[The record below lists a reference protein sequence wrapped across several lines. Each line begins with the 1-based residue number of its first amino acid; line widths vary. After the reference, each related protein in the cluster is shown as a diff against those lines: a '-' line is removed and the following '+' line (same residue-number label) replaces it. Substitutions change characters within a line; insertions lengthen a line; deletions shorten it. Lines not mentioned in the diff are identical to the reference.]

1 VSSDSSNEWDFT
13 AHSIVS
19 NSGTGGRPVLR
30 RGTSMPLSSS
40 LSLSLRA
47 GLPENSSFEDL
58 EKAGENGSGEH
69 AGTTMP
75 RTMLRRSHSV
85 NTETNGQYGDTITAS
100 RAPHIRGISRHRSLG
115 LSGAPP
121 NSSMK
126 MYHHEGSLTKISS
139 DGQGSLS
146 MQRKKHMRGIHR
158 SQSTGH
164 DGYEYDN
171 TAHRQRSDLQPTA
184 SGRSGKF
191 AMMMHRHSMDHANE
205 EQTRLI
211 IAALSQDSDSDD
223 NAVSSSSGRSCG
235 GESSDVCVSPKGSD
249 SPASK
254 PPLHRKSAQ
263 SIPFEA
269 ARNNG
274 RHSGKSEGGRGL
286 QSAFSFHKQ
295 IKGASAAVSS
305 DDFDDSVPIVSGD
318 ACLADSFY
326 DEESKASNS
335 SAPTFSPPSTA
346 SSGSAGSTPVS
357 SVATPTVPPG
367 SAPFPAIPALPT
379 TAGAGANNNGSHGN
393 IASARQGNE
402 VSPRAEIMKQSPRG
416 IDNVAPFKTVLKVLA
431 DAHLS
436 SSLADLAAENES
448 DDSRIYSGIFVNVVK
463 PTMQHVRD
471 LTMAELDSQLIEI
484 QQKRLLKQKLE
495 QLQSANTKQNQKVMA
510 TLGTLESLDNQEKE
524 LRSQQ
529 EITRDI
535 LTVLIAAMTALD
547 IASKGDLTN
556 EFATTLSTFVDED
569 LEGCEEEEN

>member
-223 NAVSSSSGRSCG
+223 NAVSYSSGRSSG
-235 GESSDVCVSPKGSD
+235 GESTEVCVSPNGSD

-318 ACLADSFY
+318 ACLADSFD

-335 SAPTFSPPSTA
+335 SAPSVPRGWAPSR
-346 SSGSAGSTPVS
+346 
-357 SVATPTVPPG
+357 
-367 SAPFPAIPALPT
+367 ALPDVHT
-379 TAGAGANNNGSHGN
+379 PGAGVENNHGNHGN